1 MTSGGEFQYRL
12 LRVTGGQ
19 RPGSHAASSL
29 GAGHRSAGHAR
40 LFDLPDP
47 RRLDLR
53 ASLRDVRREWLVRTQ
68 LQRAAIPLYAV
79 VDVSASMRFG
89 APATKLER
97 ASRLVESMG
106 NSAFRSGDPAGLIV
120 FAAAE
125 SAAIAVPAR
134 HSRGIGTLLGS
145 RLRGDGPPRTERA
158 SPAAAP
164 RAPRGA
170 GLQSAIE
177 PLAGRDMLVF
187 LVSDFHWPL
196 EFLGPALAALHRATV
211 IPVVVWDR
219 AEIEPP
225 AASGLLTLI
234 DAETW
239 KLRTL
244 WVGGRLRERWLRGV
258 ARRRQALEAIFSA
271 HDLRP
276 FHLWAEFDPVA
287 LSRYFLE
294 GGR

>member
-1 MTSGGEFQYRL
+1 MISGGEFQYRL

-29 GAGHRSAGHAR
+29 GVGHRFAGHAR

-79 VDVSASMRFG
+79 VDVSASMRCG

-120 FAAAE
+120 FAATE
-125 SAAIAVPAR
+125 PAAMGIPAR
-134 HSRGIGTLLGS
+134 HGRGIGTLLGS
-145 RLRGDGPPRTERA
+145 QLRSDGAPQDGRMP
-158 SPAAAP
+158 PAATS
-164 RAPRGA
+164 RVPRGA

-196 EFLGPALAALHRATV
+196 EFLGPALDALHRATV

-219 AEIEPP
+219 AEVEPP
-225 AASGLLTLI
+225 AASGLLSLI
-234 DAETW
+234 DAETR
-239 KLRTL
+239 KSRTL
-244 WVGGRLRERWLRGV
+244 WVSRRLRERWLRGV
-258 ARRRQALEAIFSA
+258 ALRRRTLEAIFRA

-276 FHLWAEFDPVA
+276 FYLSAEFDPAA
-287 LSRYFLE
+287 LSRYFLDD
-294 GGR
+294 GR